1 MCTVCLSE
9 GKVKFRFVRGL
20 RSQWRARSFRRDIKS
35 CRKHVPRSKTHTG
48 CESSLVR
55 PLLIKLH
62 SNPFFT
68 DGCRCSDID
77 ILTLF
82 IVLLFVVH
90 SLCWKTTIP
99 PQGTFI
105 RFLQSFQLN
114 LTTFKDRKIK
124 CQMASVTADQS
135 LKPVTERNV
144 SSFFRFTF
152 KLDG

>member
-1 MCTVCLSE
+1 MCTVCLSV
-9 GKVKFRFVRGL
+9 GKVKFRFVRGS
-20 RSQWRARSFRRDIKS
+20 RSQRRVRSFRRDAKS
-35 CRKHVPRSKTHTG
+35 CRKHIIT
-48 CESSLVR
+48 
-55 PLLIKLH
+55 LH

-90 SLCWKTTIP
+90 SLCWKTIIP